1 MEDQQNPVKSKLNVH
16 NLVTFI
22 LLFIA
27 MTLGA
32 ILTGYM
38 PPDSWGLLAGL
49 AFVGFLVLIGWW
61 AEWSGLAKYLG
72 WDRG

>member
-1 MEDQQNPVKSKLNVH
+1 MEEYQNQVKRKLNVH
-16 NLVTFI
+16 NLVMFI

-32 ILTGYM
+32 ILTGVI
-38 PPDSWGLLAGL
+38 PPDP
-49 AFVGFLVLIGWW
+49 VGFLVGLGFTGLMVLIGWW

>member
-1 MEDQQNPVKSKLNVH
+1 MADQQNPVKSKLNVH

-22 LLFIA
+22 LLFIT
-27 MTLGA
+27 M
-32 ILTGYM
+32 ILFGILSGFIPFDIVGIM
-38 PPDSWGLLAGL
+38 VGL
-49 AFVGFLVLIGWW
+49 AFVSFLVFIGWW